1 MGEFAF
7 IDYVILVAYL
17 LFILYIG
24 IAVGKKEMKGK
35 EFFKGD
41 GTIPWWVTSVSLFA
55 TLLSPISFLSLAGNS
70 YSGTWILWF
79 AQLGLLIA
87 VPMAIIF
94 FLPVY
99 RNLNLDTAYHYL
111 EIRFDKR
118 LRVISSVLFII
129 YQIGRMSIIMYLP
142 AIALAAVTGIR
153 PLYIILFM
161 GVIATI
167 YSSFG
172 GIKSVLWTDFIQ
184 GVVLIGGGVFA
195 LIVLIFAIDGGV
207 GEIFNTGIANNKFLS
222 EAIVF
227 DPTFTRDSILL
238 LIVGAGLSTGFSYI
252 SSQDMVQRYLTTTDI
267 KQMNKMTM
275 GNGVLSLGTATLFF
289 FLGTA
294 LFVFYTQRMGDNIPA
309 GNSDL
314 IFANFIVSELP
325 VGVSG
330 LLIAALFAAGQST
343 LSTGL
348 NSVATSWTLDIQQIL
363 MPGLDD
369 RRSTRIARYVS
380 AIVGVF
386 SILVAIILANSDIS
400 SAYEWFNG
408 LMGLVLGIV
417 GGTFALGVLTKKVN
431 ADGALMAFI
440 ATSIV
445 AVYVSYFTDISLWAY
460 SIINLISSFVFGYI
474 FSMIMNKKSAA
485 KKSEHPLTYY
495 DLEN

>member
-79 AQLGLLIA
+79 AQLGLIIA

-118 LRVISSVLFII
+118 LRVISSALFII

-207 GEIFNTGIANNKFLS
+207 GEIFNTGIANNKFFS

-238 LIVGAGLSTGFSYI
+238 LIIGAGLSTGFSYI
-252 SSQDMVQRYLTTTDI
+252 SSQDMVQRYLTTNDI
-267 KQMNKMTM
+267 KQMNKMTI
-275 GNGVLSLGTATLFF
+275 GNGVLSLSTATLFF

-294 LFVFYTQRMGDNIPA
+294 LFVFYTQRMGANIPG

-325 VGVSG
+325 VGISG

-348 NSVATSWTLDIQQIL
+348 NSVATSWTLDIQQSI

-369 RRSTRIARYVS
+369 KRSTKIARFVS

-431 ADGALMAFI
+431 ADGALVAFI

-474 FSMIMNKKSAA
+474 FSVIMNKKSAA
-485 KKSEHPLTYY
+485 KKSKHPLTYY
-495 DLEN
+495 DLEK